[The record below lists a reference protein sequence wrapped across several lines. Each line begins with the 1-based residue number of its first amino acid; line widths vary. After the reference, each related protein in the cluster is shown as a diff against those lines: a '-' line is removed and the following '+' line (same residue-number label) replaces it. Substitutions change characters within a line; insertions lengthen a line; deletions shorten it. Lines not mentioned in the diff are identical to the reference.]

1 MTDRVVTIDFWNTM
15 VVARTGGTVRQ
26 EARIK
31 QLRTAVAI
39 ASASAIPDEAL
50 LTAYQ
55 GANQRLDTLWQEEH
69 VTPTVDRALHFVWE
83 ALDLN
88 VPGTVHQETVRA
100 FEEGLLVGPPD
111 LADGLPEAL
120 AALPDGVR
128 LGIISD
134 TRFSPGRVIRQYL
147 DRKGIRQHFDG
158 FVFSDET
165 GVAKPER
172 AAFEAA
178 AEQLGTALN
187 SLVHIGDLR
196 RTDVAG
202 AQQAGGTAIL
212 YTGVEA
218 DATATP
224 EPHHVLPHW
233 NELPALLRQLP

>member
-15 VVARTGGTVRQ
+15 VVARTNGETRQ
-26 EARIK
+26 EARLE

-39 ASASAIPDEAL
+39 SSAATIPEEAL
-50 LTAYQ
+50 LTAYR

-69 VTPTVDRALHFVWE
+69 ITPSVDRALHFVWE
-83 ALDLN
+83 ALDLT
-88 VPGTVHQETVRA
+88 VPETVHQETVMA

-120 AALPDGVR
+120 AALPEGVR

-147 DRKGIRQHFDG
+147 DKKGIREHFAG

-178 AEQLGTALN
+178 ARQLDTAPDT
-187 SLVHIGDLR
+187 LVHIGDLR

-202 AQQAGGTAIL
+202 AKQAGGTAIL
-212 YTGVEA
+212 YTGVAEDTTEA
-218 DATATP
+218 P
-224 EPHHVLPHW
+224 EPDHVLPHW
-233 NELPALLRQLP
+233 KELPALLQQLR